1 MGNSTFTYDSNR
13 LTPAQLKHAYEADIQ
28 ALEKELHIMDYLL
41 KYPEI
46 YELNEIKQDE
56 IKEKRKN
63 IFFQLNNLK
72 TEYELS
78 EL

>member
-28 ALEKELHIMDYLL
+28 TLEKELRIMDYLL
-41 KYPEI
+41 KNPDTYKLDENKI
-46 YELNEIKQDE
+46 DQIKD
-56 IKEKRKN
+56 KRKN